1 MATNFWNQFS
11 SFDASAALLQNQ
23 VGTPAGEPLSAR
35 TLTLAVFLK
44 DPVHTKDDV
53 TKFVRHWFAVPLP
66 NRHLE
71 LIPSPWNRESAVLIY

>member
-1 MATNFWNQFS
+1 MATNFWNQFL
-11 SFDASAALLQNQ
+11 SFDASTALLQNQ
-23 VGTPAGEPLSAR
+23 VETPAGEPLSVR
-35 TLTLAVFLK
+35 TLTLAVYL